1 MWEWL
6 QGLSGGAATFVG
18 SLTGSLVG
26 LLAIL
31 AGAMFNAHLNRRR
44 DDRLRK
50 EETRAVAVAVQSELT
65 GFHRTLTANAREL
78 RDVKAD
84 FVVPELGRSI
94 RVMPELLS
102 KLGYLNADT
111 IRFVIDAY
119 LVIEQYGG
127 HLILRGGKR
136 GNREHGQDRLIA
148 LPKEK
153 AALVVSLNE
162 VAAAEIEKAIKALN
176 TYLY

>member
-50 EETRAVAVAVQSELT
+50 EKTRAVAGALQSELM
-65 GFHRTLTANAREL
+65 GFHRTLTRNTREL
-78 RDVKAD
+78 KGAKGD
-84 FVVPELGRSI
+84 FIVPELGPSI

-102 KLGYLNADT
+102 ELGHLNADT
-111 IRFVIDAY
+111 IHLVVDAY
-119 LVIEQYGG
+119 LIVEQYGG
-127 HLILRGGKR
+127 HLILSGGKR
-136 GNREHGQDRLIA
+136 GSKEHGQDRLIA

-153 AALVVSLNE
+153 AALVASLNE
-162 VAAAEIEKAIKALN
+162 ATATELDKAIKALN
-176 TYLY
+176 TYVY

>member
-6 QGLSGGAATFVG
+6 QGLSDGAATFIG

-31 AGAMFNAHLNRRR
+31 AGALFNAHLNRRR
-44 DDRLRK
+44 DDRLRQ
-50 EETRAVAVAVQSELT
+50 EEVRAVAVALQSELR
-65 GFHRTLTANAREL
+65 GFHRTLTTNALEL
-78 RDVKAD
+78 KDVKGD
-84 FVVPELGRSI
+84 FVVPELGQSI
-94 RVMPELLS
+94 RVMPEMLS
-102 KLGYLNADT
+102 KLGHLNEDT
-111 IRFVIDAY
+111 IRLVIDAY
-119 LVIEQYGG
+119 LIVEQYGG

-136 GNREHGQDRLIA
+136 GSKEHGQDRLIA

-162 VAAAEIEKAIKALN
+162 VTAVEIE
-176 TYLY
+176 